1 MSENAALLTRL
12 LDEAAIRDATAR
24 FADTCIHADY
34 DGFRVL
40 WADDAEWVIGGTE
53 GQPFERRAQGVDDI
67 VAMLRNLREERERER
82 ESTSF
87 SLRCRALS
95 RSMVTRRQPA
105 VYATRP
111 RAVLERATTETTGYG
126 LIAYGVRTMAGCL
139 RAAPISTCGSTSPHF
154 LETFSPPRPDSP
166 R

>member
-12 LDEAAIRDATAR
+12 LDDAAISDATAR

-67 VAMLRNLREERERER
+67 VQCSAIFGRS

-87 SLRCRALS
+87 SLPCRALS
-95 RSMVTRRQPA
+95 RSMATRRQPA

-111 RAVLERATTETTGYG
+111 RAVLERATTETTAYG

-154 LETFSPPRPDSP
+154 LETFSPPKPDSP